1 VIDKKNKKTMEVYTN
16 MLKEAMLDGSFESG
30 ETLVYRYLASVMML
44 EVYEE
49 SLRKMGV
56 SASDIEVAS
65 TSAITQVREM
75 IATSKGMYYS
85 SEDEE
90 V

>member
-1 VIDKKNKKTMEVYTN
+1 VIDKKNKKTMEIYTN
-16 MLKEAMLDGSFESG
+16 MLKEAMLDGSFQSG
-30 ETLVYRYLASVMML
+30 ETLVYKYLASVMIL
-44 EVYEE
+44 EIYEE
-49 SLRKMGV
+49 SLRKMGC

-65 TSAITQVREM
+65 TSAINQVREM